1 MPDGMEPATAIILI
15 FASFFTSA
23 TTASFGLGGGV
34 MLLAM
39 MSQFVPVAA
48 LIPVHGLIQLG
59 SNTGRAWHQ
68 RGHVRLDIM
77 KPFLIGS
84 IIGAV
89 VGGYTM
95 VQLPEAAMKIILG
108 LFIVYI
114 TWGRIPGLERLSAPA
129 FAIISAIIACF
140 AMFLGAM
147 GPMVVALFGALIT
160 DDRKALVATS
170 AMANTVHHLLKVLIF
185 GLFGFSFRQWLPLI
199 IAMIATGYLGTI
211 LGSAL
216 LHRIPEKT
224 FRLAFKIVLSALAL
238 DLLRQGYLAYQPKA

>member
-1 MPDGMEPATAIILI
+1 MPDGIEPATAAILI

-34 MLLAM
+34 MLLAIM
-39 MSQFVPVAA
+39 GQFVPVVA

-59 SNTGRAWHQ
+59 SNTGRAWVQ
-68 RGHVRLDIM
+68 RKHVRLDIM
-77 KPFLIGS
+77 QPFLIGS

-114 TWGRIPGLERLSAPA
+114 TWGKIPGLERLSAPA
-129 FAIISAIIACF
+129 FAVASAIIACL

-147 GPMVVALFGALIT
+147 GPLVVALFGALIPN
-160 DDRKALVATS
+160 DRKALVATS
-170 AMANTVHHLLKVLIF
+170 AMATTVHHLLKVLIDRK
-185 GLFGFSFRQWLPLI
+185 S
-199 IAMIATGYLGTI
+199 
-211 LGSAL
+211 
-216 LHRIPEKT
+216 
-224 FRLAFKIVLSALAL
+224 VV
-238 DLLRQGYLAYQPKA
+238 

>member
-1 MPDGMEPATAIILI
+1 
-15 FASFFTSA
+15 
-23 TTASFGLGGGV
+23 
-34 MLLAM
+34 
-39 MSQFVPVAA
+39 
-48 LIPVHGLIQLG
+48 
-59 SNTGRAWHQ
+59 
-68 RGHVRLDIM
+68 M

-95 VQLPEAAMKIILG
+95 VQLPEAAIKIVLG
-108 LFIVYI
+108 LFIIYI
-114 TWGRIPGLERLSAPA
+114 TWGKIPGLERLSAPA
-129 FAIISAIIACF
+129 FAIVSAIIACF

-185 GLFGFSFRQWLPLI
+185 GLLGFSFRQWVQLI
-199 IAMIATGYLGTI
+199 ITMIATGYLGTM

-216 LHRIPEKT
+216 LHRIPEKS